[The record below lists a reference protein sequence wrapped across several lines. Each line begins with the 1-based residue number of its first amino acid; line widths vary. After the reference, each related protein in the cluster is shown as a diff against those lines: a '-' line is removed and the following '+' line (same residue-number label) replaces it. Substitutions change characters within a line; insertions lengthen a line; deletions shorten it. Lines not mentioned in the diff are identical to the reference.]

1 MEFEV
6 INEQG
11 SGLNEVSPTVI
22 KIIGCGGGGS
32 SAVGR
37 MIEAG
42 VSDVQFIVLNTDLQA
57 LSKSPAQYK
66 LAIGQKLT
74 GGLGAGGNP
83 AVGESAAKEDVDKIR
98 NIIKGADMVII
109 TAGMGGGTGTGSAPI
124 VAQIAREEGALAIAV
139 VTTPFDFEG
148 SVRMAYAQDGI
159 VKLKAQVDSL
169 IVIPNEQV
177 LMTCDDNVTFKQAFQ
192 MADSVLC
199 NGVQGVSDIITK
211 NGAINVDF
219 ADVCTVMKGK
229 GEALLGVGHGEGENR
244 AVDAASSAIK
254 NPLLENRQIDGA
266 KNILINITGPED
278 LRMQEVQEIVNEIK
292 ASASKNSHI
301 FWGQVINPDMEGNV
315 SVTVIATGF
324 DTNVDKPQ
332 DSQVTENKTVELN
345 ANKNSDTYSTEEFN
359 NLMSAKKIPSASPD
373 VLFNPD
379 DVAQQ
384 NDDVNTASL
393 SSDIRN
399 VPQPDVNPCKY
410 GSLKSRNYDPSDFS
424 VPAFYLKRDGRSR
437 TISFDRTKNS

>member
-83 AVGESAAKEDVDKIR
+83 AIGESAAKEDIDKIR

-345 ANKNSDTYSTEEFN
+345 ENKNSDTYSTEEFN

-379 DVAQQ
+379 DAGQQ
-384 NDDVNTASL
+384 QDVNKAAFG
-393 SSDIRN
+393 SDSGN
-399 VPQPDVNPCKY
+399 VPQSDINPKQY

>member
-139 VTTPFDFEG
+139 VTTPFDFLIALALHIVFFLLTLH
-148 SVRMAYAQDGI
+148 SV
-159 VKLKAQVDSL
+159 
-169 IVIPNEQV
+169 
-177 LMTCDDNVTFKQAFQ
+177 
-192 MADSVLC
+192 
-199 NGVQGVSDIITK
+199 
-211 NGAINVDF
+211 
-219 ADVCTVMKGK
+219 
-229 GEALLGVGHGEGENR
+229 ALHHLH
-244 AVDAASSAIK
+244 
-254 NPLLENRQIDGA
+254 
-266 KNILINITGPED
+266 
-278 LRMQEVQEIVNEIK
+278 
-292 ASASKNSHI
+292 
-301 FWGQVINPDMEGNV
+301 
-315 SVTVIATGF
+315 
-324 DTNVDKPQ
+324 
-332 DSQVTENKTVELN
+332 
-345 ANKNSDTYSTEEFN
+345 
-359 NLMSAKKIPSASPD
+359 
-373 VLFNPD
+373 
-379 DVAQQ
+379 
-384 NDDVNTASL
+384 
-393 SSDIRN
+393 
-399 VPQPDVNPCKY
+399 
-410 GSLKSRNYDPSDFS
+410 
-424 VPAFYLKRDGRSR
+424 
-437 TISFDRTKNS
+437 